1 MRLQALSASAFD
13 LLVVGGGIQGAG
25 IAREAARRG
34 LRVAL
39 VEKQDYAAG
48 TTSRS
53 TRLIH
58 GGIRYLEHGELTLV
72 LEALRER
79 ELLLR
84 HMPHLVRPLRFVI
97 PVYDN
102 SSRSA
107 RLIRAGMLLYD
118 LLSAGKT
125 VPRHRVAGPEQ
136 LRELERQIHA
146 PGLKGAFLY
155 YDGQVNFPERLVVET
170 VADARRHGA
179 VALNHCELLCFRLD
193 GRRVRGALVRDWLT
207 GEQAEVEAAFT
218 VNATGPWLEQVD
230 ALLPARRA
238 RPLLSP
244 TRGSHL
250 AVAPFA
256 GAPSDAVYFEA
267 RSDQRP
273 VFLIPW
279 QGLYLIGTTDVPF
292 AGDPS
297 QVRPSAEEVDYLLAE
312 ANAALPQARF
322 TRSSILFAYAGV
334 RALPFE
340 ESAVPGALTRRH
352 ILVDHQ
358 KEDGIG
364 GVATVLG
371 GKLTTYRSLA
381 RDVVD
386 TLVRKLRREAR
397 REGRRLPAIAA
408 GDTAPELPQFA
419 TWPWQG
425 PPESLRQFVAPLAAQ
440 HRLEPAQFV
449 RLFETY
455 GEGAP
460 QLLGILSEDPAL
472 RRPLCDA
479 SPVLAGEVAYAA
491 RHEQALTIGDVLLR
505 RTCCALAADRG
516 LTAAPAVAGLLAR
529 ELHWT
534 PAVREAALAAYTEEV
549 DRVLPRVL

>member
-1 MRLQALSASAFD
+1 MRLKALGEGAFD
-13 LLVVGGGIQGAG
+13 LLVVGGGINGAG

-84 HMPHLVRPLRFVI
+84 RMPHLVRPLRFVI
-97 PVYDN
+97 PVYDY

-125 VPRHRVAGPEQ
+125 VPRHRAAGPEQ
-136 LRELERQIHA
+136 LRELERQIRA

-155 YDGQVNFPERLVVET
+155 YDAQVNFPERLVVET
-170 VADARRHGA
+170 IGDARRHGA
-179 VALNHCELLCFRLD
+179 VTLNHCELLCFRLP
-193 GRRVRGALVRDWLT
+193 GRRVRGALVRDALT
-207 GEQAEVEAAFT
+207 GAQTEVQATLT

-238 RPLLSP
+238 HPLLSP

-250 AVAPFA
+250 VVGRFP
-256 GAPSDAVYFEA
+256 GAPSDALYFEA
-267 RSDQRP
+267 RSDHRP
-273 VFLIPW
+273 LFIIPW
-279 QGLYLIGTTDVPF
+279 HGLFLIGTTDVPF

-297 QVRPSAEEVDYLLAE
+297 EVRPSPEEVEYLLAE
-312 ANAALPQARF
+312 VNAALPQARL
-322 TRSSILFAYAGV
+322 TRGSILFAYAGV
-334 RALPFE
+334 RALPYE
-340 ESAVPGALTRRH
+340 ESTEPGALTRRH
-352 ILVDHQ
+352 ILVDHEKQ
-358 KEDGIG
+358 DGIG
-364 GVATVLG
+364 GVATILG

-381 RDVVD
+381 RDVVE
-386 TLVRKLRREAR
+386 TLARKLPRETRRRSKAL
-397 REGRRLPAIAA
+397 GAA
-408 GDTAPELPQFA
+408 ATAHVEPELPQFA

-425 PPESLRQFVAPLAAQ
+425 PPEELEQSVVPMASE
-440 HRLEPAQFV
+440 HRLEPAQFL

-460 QLLGILSEDPAL
+460 QLLQILDEDAAM
-472 RRPLCDA
+472 RRPLCEA
-479 SPVLAGEVAYAA
+479 GPMLAGEVAYAA
-491 RHEQALTIGDVLLR
+491 RHEQALTLGDVLLR
-505 RTCCALAADRG
+505 RTCAGLSADRG
-516 LTAAPAVAGLLAR
+516 ANVVPAVADLLAR
-529 ELHWT
+529 ELGWSL
-534 PAVREAALAAYTEEV
+534 AAKDAALAAYAAEV
-549 DRVLPRVL
+549 DLVLPRAV